1 MARPGRSSSRKTH
14 LKYSKVSPHSPRSIQ
29 TTPEIKSELELIQ
42 GNGLSVKPLLNE
54 RHRDTSVPVLKLVQ
68 RSQRERMGNI
78 PRPLVGDHE
87 LLLTHQ
93 ELSASGEDHKALKR
107 IYSIFFQIKGQKDKE
122 LAEKSKSFI
131 HTPKEGT
138 RNEPIFGEI
147 SSSSVNQL
155 QKSQNT
161 ISINLRKKRSQ
172 EHLRQG

>member
-1 MARPGRSSSRKTH
+1 MVIPGRSSSRKTH
-14 LKYSKVSPHSPRSIQ
+14 LKYSKFSPHSPRSIQ
-29 TTPEIKSELELIQ
+29 TTPEIKSEPELIQ
-42 GNGLSVKPLLNE
+42 GIGLRVKPFLNAG
-54 RHRDTSVPVLKLVQ
+54 HRDTSVPLYKLDQ

-93 ELSASGEDHKALKR
+93 ELSGSGEDHKALR
-107 IYSIFFQIKGQKDKE
+107 RNYSIVFQIKDQKHKE
-122 LAEKSKSFI
+122 LVEESKSFI

-138 RNEPIFGEI
+138 GNDPIFGEI

-161 ISINLRKKRSQ
+161 RSI
-172 EHLRQG
+172 HLRENRGPKNI